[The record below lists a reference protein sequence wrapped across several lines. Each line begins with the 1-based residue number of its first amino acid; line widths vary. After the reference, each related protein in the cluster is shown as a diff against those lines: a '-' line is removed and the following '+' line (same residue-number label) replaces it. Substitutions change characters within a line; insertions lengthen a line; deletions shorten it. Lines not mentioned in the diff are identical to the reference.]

1 MKSIYALLVGINE
14 YRNPVKPLLGCV
26 DDVKNL
32 EHFIKKQYADTKQLQ
47 IKTLLNEDA
56 TYSNINDS
64 FKSHLA
70 QANENDIVWFHFSG
84 HGSEEKSAPEFLA
97 YDSTGKDQT
106 MLCYDSRP
114 GEMPNLADKEL
125 AVLLHSVANEFPDG
139 SAKSTPPHI
148 IISLDCCHSGSG
160 TRSKQTSQYIG
171 VRNTRP
177 FGIERQLDSYANG
190 YYATQNKDNLTIPSC
205 PHIVLSACERDEQ
218 AGDLDG
224 GGAFTTGLIKALE
237 NSNGKINYPD
247 LYLRTRA
254 TVRKIRKNQN
264 PKFSFISNINPYTE
278 FLNGASMGTPDEYE
292 VYFKKGRWYIK
303 CGAIHGLPTS
313 LKENINI
320 EIHTPSPDSKK
331 IGDGTIVSVGS
342 QECELKMDL
351 EFSLKSTLQSLFS
364 EDINYR
370 GIFHSFP
377 VKNETVY
384 LTGDMQ
390 QVDEFICDW
399 DCDKNIVL
407 SKNQLDSRH
416 LELQIDNEFSLV
428 DLNKQETILV
438 TNDNADIKTS
448 IEKIIHWYR
457 FLELRNTDK
466 ASIIQHGIDFHIDV
480 LDAKNVHHSYKNQ
493 ANSEIKLL
501 ANDANSRDG
510 AFGIMP
516 KVSIQKINQ
525 DLFFYLFYL
534 KPDYAIECPEEEIIF
549 DGDSDGDGVTD
560 RDEMVGPD
568 GKIETDDETN
578 TNDPK
583 DFHASQITLAP
594 RDEGLPEDIKTL
606 ELNLWK
612 EYKGLGPAPN
622 ESSINCHF
630 KLLVTS
636 EELDYFQFIQTGI
649 GKTRSDSN
657 KRKPSTKLSDEW
669 AVFNLNVKIEKE

>member
-1 MKSIYALLVGINE
+1 MKSIFALLVGINE
-14 YRNPVKPLLGCV
+14 YRDPVKPLLGCV

-47 IKTLLNEDA
+47 IKTLLNENA
-56 TYSNINDS
+56 SYANINES
-64 FKSHLA
+64 FKKHLA

-84 HGSEEKSAPEFLA
+84 HGSEEKSAPEFLPF
-97 YDSTGKDQT
+97 DSTGKDQT

-114 GEMPNLADKEL
+114 GEMQNLADKEL
-125 AVLLHSVANEFPDG
+125 AVLLNSVANEFPDG
-139 SAKSTPPHI
+139 SIKSAPPHI

-160 TRSKQTSQYIG
+160 TRSTRTNEYVG
-171 VRNTRP
+171 VRNTRS
-177 FGIERQLDSYANG
+177 FGTERKLDSYADG
-190 YYATQNKDNLTIPSC
+190 YYTTQDKDNLTIPSC

-224 GGAFTTGLIKALE
+224 GGAFTTGLIRALE
-237 NSNGKINYPD
+237 HSNGKINYPD

-278 FLNGASMGTPDEYE
+278 FLNGASMGTPDQYE

-303 CGAIHGLPTS
+303 CGAIHGIPTN
-313 LKENINI
+313 LDEKIDI
-320 EIHTPSPDSKK
+320 EIHTPAPDAKK
-331 IGDGTIVSVGS
+331 IGDANIISVGS
-342 QECELKMDL
+342 QESELKMDL
-351 EFSLKSTLQSLFS
+351 EFSLKSTLQSLVS

-370 GIFHSFP
+370 GIFHSLP
-377 VKNETVY
+377 VNNETVF
-384 LTGDMQ
+384 LSGQAQ
-390 QVDEFICDW
+390 QIDEFIRNW
-399 DCDKNIVL
+399 NSDKNISL
-407 SKNQLDSRH
+407 STDQVDSRH
-416 LELQIDNEFSLV
+416 LELQITDNYKLI
-428 DLNKQETILV
+428 DLNTQQTVLESTDI
-438 TNDNADIKTS
+438 ADINQT

-457 FLELRNTDK
+457 FLELRNTDQHSK
-466 ASIIQHGIDFHIDV
+466 IQQGMGFYIEV
-480 LDAKNVHHSYKNQ
+480 LDANNDLKSFKGQDINEIVLH
-493 ANSEIKLL
+493 ANAS
-501 ANDANSRDG
+501 NSRDG

-516 KVSIQKINQ
+516 KVTIQQINQ

-560 RDEMVGPD
+560 KDEMVGPD
-568 GKIETDDETN
+568 GQAVSGDETN
-578 TNDPK
+578 PNDPE

-594 RDEGLPEDIKTL
+594 RQDVLPDDIRTL

-622 ESSINCHF
+622 ESLNCHF

-649 GKTRSDSN
+649 GKTRSGQTEREVSA
-657 KRKPSTKLSDEW
+657 KLSDEW
-669 AVFNLNVKIEKE
+669 AVFNLNVKIEKA